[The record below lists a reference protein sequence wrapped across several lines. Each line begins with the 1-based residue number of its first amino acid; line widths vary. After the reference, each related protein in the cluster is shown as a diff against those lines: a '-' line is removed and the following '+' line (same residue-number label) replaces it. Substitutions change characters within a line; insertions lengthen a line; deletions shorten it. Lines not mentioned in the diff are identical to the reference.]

1 MGNGVTWNRQL
12 WVIVSSS
19 TRKHDINDQTTKSPL
34 IVITITFIYRNVT
47 ELIEIAI
54 KYTKLT
60 LMLDSYFF
68 NSLLSVATIS
78 CYLLYVLS
86 TCLRKLRNFCFKM
99 HLRSLG
105 IKLSSMAL
113 ID

>member
-1 MGNGVTWNRQL
+1 MENGVTWKRKP
-12 WVIVSSS
+12 WIIVSSS
-19 TRKHDINDQTTKSPL
+19 TRKHDINDQITDSSL

-68 NSLLSVATIS
+68 FNSLLSVAIIS
-78 CYLLYVLS
+78 CYLLYALS
-86 TCLRKLRNFCFKM
+86 T
-99 HLRSLG
+99 
-105 IKLSSMAL
+105 
-113 ID
+113 